1 MSKKINIVPTTDNLI
16 VLNKQIEQV
25 ILKLPITL

>member
-16 VLNKQIEQV
+16 VLNKQMEQV